1 MCVTVCGLTF
11 FQGEVEAY
19 GSHAELLSRGMDPL
33 RLLGLKNEEVD
44 DLNDFAIREDVES
57 TTGHAESEGAL
68 LSVLY
73 SNSTSYD

>member
-1 MCVTVCGLTF
+1 
-11 FQGEVEAY
+11 
-19 GSHAELLSRGMDPL
+19 MDPL

-44 DLNDFAIREDVES
+44 DLNEFAIREDVES
-57 TTGHAESEGAL
+57 TTGHGESEGAL